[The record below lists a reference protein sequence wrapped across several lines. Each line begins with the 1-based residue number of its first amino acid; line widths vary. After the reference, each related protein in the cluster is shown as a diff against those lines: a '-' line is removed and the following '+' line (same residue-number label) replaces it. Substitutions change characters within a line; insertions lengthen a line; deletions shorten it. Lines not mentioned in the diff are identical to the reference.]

1 MATFFVILGV
11 IVAVIV
17 GVIFPWVLLRKLDG
31 EGKGRKEG

>member
-1 MATFFVILGV
+1 MATFLVVLGV

-17 GVIFPWVLLRKLDG
+17 AVVFPWALLRKLDG